1 MSGWGGY
8 RPGGGRPK
16 GSQSA
21 NVKARKAAQRE
32 IVHKVVQQ
40 FQIDHPDAF
49 PGDAVSLLQC
59 IYRDAALP
67 LEVRIDAAKAVARF
81 ERPQLAAVM
90 TNDASNISPLGAVL
104 VPYKSLA
111 QSEVSSMVIDAAV
124 EVPSG
129 SDD

>member
-21 NVKARKAAQRE
+21 NTKARRAAPRE
-32 IVHKVVQQ
+32 IVTKVVQQ

-90 TNDASNISPLGAVL
+90 TNDASNISPLGAVV
-104 VPYKSLA
+104 VPHKFLSGPA
-111 QSEVSSMVIDAAV
+111 VIDAAV
-124 EVPSG
+124 EER
-129 SDD
+129 